1 MTTLSALAFPFMDKF
16 CQAQFTNIDA
26 LRRVQGEA
34 LGLLG
39 FGPNEC
45 DYHVILSG
53 SHWRLRK
60 YADYDGQSSLLI
72 VPAPIKRPY
81 IWDLAPSISVVRHC
95 LDHHFGV
102 YLLEWKPPLAN
113 GKQPGLVDYAD
124 HAISECVAKVSHELQ
139 GSRPILMGHSLGAQS
154 QLFIALW
161 RKKVSGVSC
170 CWTRRFVSRRD
181 RASFGMDLSPFFHK
195 CYMKQRSCLALCY
208 RK

>member
-1 MTTLSALAFPFMDKF
+1 MDKF
-16 CQAQFTNIDA
+16 CKAQFTNIDA

-81 IWDLAPSISVVRHC
+81 IWDLAPSISVVRYC
-95 LDHHFGV
+95 LDRHFGV
-102 YLLEWKPPLAN
+102 YLLEWMPPLTN
-113 GKQPGLVDYAD
+113 GKQAGLADYAD
-124 HAISECVAKVSHELQ
+124 RAISECVAKVSHESQ
-139 GSRPILMGHSLGAQS
+139 GSRPFLIGHSLGGT
-154 QLFIALW
+154 IAAIYCLW
-161 RKKVSGVSC
+161 SKKASGVSYS
-170 CWTRRFVSRRD
+170 WGRRFVLRRD
-181 RASFGMDLSPFFHK
+181 RVSFGMPSSPSFPE
-195 CYMKQRSCLALCY
+195 R
-208 RK
+208 